1 MSVHKPFLLTVE
13 GPLLASLQIHFPT
26 EVVMGSGGGRS
37 GMMEYLLPQVREAK
51 LEVFSDEHPPPHFRV
66 SYAGRSA
73 NYNLLTG
80 ERLAKNR
87 PISIKDRKVMKWW
100 LEYRLDLAR
109 LWNMSRPSDC
119 QVGPVIIPDDWLAA
133 GD

>member
-1 MSVHKPFLLTVE
+1 MSLKEPSGLNVE

-26 EVVMGSGGGRS
+26 EVVIGSGGGHS
-37 GMMEYLLPQVREAK
+37 GMMEYLLPHVREAK

-66 SYAGRSA
+66 SYAGQTA

-80 ERLAKNR
+80 QRLAKNK
-87 PISIKDRKVMKWW
+87 PTSIKDRKVMKWW
-100 LEYRLDLAR
+100 LEHRVALAR

-119 QVGPVIIPDDWLAA
+119 QVGPVSIPDDWLDAE
-133 GD
+133 D